1 MTEVS
6 SEYGVD
12 HYVQRLDLGDDPFN
26 GNSDKEYFYSGAAR
40 GQILDQLVHFVR
52 FGEQVVVL
60 LGATGSGTSSLLDQ
74 SLVVLEDLM
83 DCCYINGDDETL
95 PEQIMSS
102 LNEQLQL
109 RLSEPVDPAHF
120 LEAIKQFSLVD
131 GEPEPFLLAVDQ
143 AHYLSFESFE
153 LLRKMVAASGN
164 IVRLLL
170 VGEYQVE
177 QLAKLAS
184 FGSGQIKILELE
196 PLSSSETGEYL
207 LGKLQSVGYAG
218 DMPLN
223 SDQLAVLYEQAGGNL
238 AEINQLAPVL
248 LSSQDQNSVSH
259 NRFGIPLIHGV
270 AIAVLAV
277 VLLISWAFQSSN
289 DNPGEE
295 SAATVSIPLDLS
307 NSQMHRNE
315 MDSASE
321 PSSKGSSA
329 VVADGAGSATTVT
342 DTMVVASAS
351 GDIDRSSPAT
361 ADSTIVVTETTGA
374 LSNNIV
380 EKELISARSQ
390 SIPKIIAD
398 VAVPKKAKPTVIT
411 EKPTNQTPQVVKPV
425 KSVSEPGHISPR
437 EQRILNL
444 PVTAYMLQLMGAV
457 DESRTRGLVKK
468 YIGRL
473 PVTYFETRRKDKP
486 WFVAVAGPYDTKE
499 AALTAIK
506 VLPPLLQKERP
517 WARSVASL
525 QQEIRDNRR

>member
-6 SEYGVD
+6 SGYGVD

-26 GNSDKEYFYSGAAR
+26 GNSDNDYFYTGAAR
-40 GQILDQLVHFVR
+40 GQTLDQLVHFVR

-74 SLVVLEDLM
+74 SLVVLEDLT

-95 PEQIMSS
+95 PDQIMAS

-109 RLSEPVDPAHF
+109 RLSEPVERADF
-120 LEAIKQFSLVD
+120 LDAIKLFSLVD
-131 GEPEPFLLAVDQ
+131 GEPEPFLLAIDQ

-153 LLRKMVAASGN
+153 LLREMVAASGN

-184 FGSGQIKILELE
+184 FGSRQLKILELE
-196 PLSSSETGEYL
+196 PLSASETAEYL

-218 DMPLN
+218 EMPLN
-223 SDQLAVLYEQAGGNL
+223 SDQLAVLVEQAGGNL

-248 LSSQDQNSVSH
+248 LASQDQNILGN
-259 NRFGIPLIHGV
+259 NRFRIPIVHVV

-277 VLLISWAFQSSN
+277 VLLLSWVFQSSN
-289 DNPGEE
+289 DSQSKGD
-295 SAATVSIPLDLS
+295 SATVSIPLDLS
-307 NSQMHRNE
+307 NSQLHRNE
-315 MDSASE
+315 IELVVE
-321 PSSKGSSA
+321 PSSKRSSVSA
-329 VVADGAGSATTVT
+329 ANVADSVTATT
-342 DTMVVASAS
+342 DAAVAVSAS
-351 GDIDRSSPAT
+351 GGIDRSSPSIAVKET
-361 ADSTIVVTETTGA
+361 VVIAPKSAVGKESVKSSSE
-374 LSNNIV
+374 LSQ
-380 EKELISARSQ
+380 K
-390 SIPKIIAD
+390 
-398 VAVPKKAKPTVIT
+398 VAEEVAAPPKAKKSPVK
-411 EKPTNQTPQVVKPV
+411 KPTSQPSQVVKIVKPV
-425 KSVSEPGHISPR
+425 PSRISAR

-444 PVTAYMLQLMGAV
+444 PATAYMLQLMGAI
-457 DESRTRGLVKK
+457 DESRTRGLVKQ

-473 PVTYFETRRKDKP
+473 PVTYFETHRKEKP

-499 AALTAIK
+499 AALAAIK
-506 VLPPLLQKERP
+506 VLPSKLQKERP

-525 QQEIRDNRR
+525 QQEIRDNR